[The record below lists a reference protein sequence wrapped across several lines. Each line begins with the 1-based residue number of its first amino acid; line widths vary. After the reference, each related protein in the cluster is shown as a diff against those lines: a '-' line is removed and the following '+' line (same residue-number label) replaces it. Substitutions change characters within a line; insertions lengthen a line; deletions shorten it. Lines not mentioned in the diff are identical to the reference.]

1 MATHVRVLYVML
13 ISMPTAR
20 DHIKENEMGGSYSTH
35 VRGKKCKTDSVRR
48 PEEKIPLGMLTHEKI
63 ILKLI
68 LKE

>member
-1 MATHVRVLYVML
+1 
-13 ISMPTAR
+13 MPTAR